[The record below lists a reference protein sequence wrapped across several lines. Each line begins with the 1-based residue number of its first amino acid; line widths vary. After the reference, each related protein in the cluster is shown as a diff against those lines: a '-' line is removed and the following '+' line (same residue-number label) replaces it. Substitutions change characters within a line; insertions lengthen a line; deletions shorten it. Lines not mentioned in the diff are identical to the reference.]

1 MILFSNISW
10 ISMFRKTRIWLIIG
24 VFGLLFTC
32 SIRGNK
38 HSGSY
43 RIEKLAQHLYAV
55 IDLYHPSPGG
65 TVNAAFLATQ
75 NSLVFID
82 AGMNQD
88 SAEAIWTEAHKRF
101 PGKTKNYLILTHFHC
116 DHTFGMGFFK
126 ARGTK
131 VIAHRE
137 IDPWLD
143 QEKFKKRLLKTT
155 GKAWTFPQVIAFE
168 TYRSAEEA
176 EKILGQVELSS
187 PDVLIT
193 QDQVIEVEELKLSIL
208 HVPGHSLDL
217 LAVYDPLSR
226 TLIASDLVYSRQ
238 EPFLHDK
245 TRTGFEDWIASLKRV
260 RELPI
265 LKVVP
270 GHGPVSDK
278 KVIDENIRS
287 LELQLQKFI
296 K

>member
-1 MILFSNISW
+1 MRKISTISAIVILSVLFFEGM
-10 ISMFRKTRIWLIIG
+10 MF
-24 VFGLLFTC
+24 
-32 SIRGNK
+32 
-38 HSGSY
+38 SGSY

-82 AGMNQD
+82 AGTNQD

-101 PGKTKNYLILTHFHC
+101 PGKTKKYLILTHFHC

-126 ARGTK
+126 AKGTQ

-155 GKAWTFPQVIAFE
+155 GKAWTYPQVIAFE
-168 TYRSAEEA
+168 SYPSAEEA

-208 HVPGHSLDL
+208 HVPGHSPDL

-245 TRTGFEDWIASLKRV
+245 TKTGFEDWIANLKRI

-265 LKVVP
+265 LMVVP
-270 GHGPVSDK
+270 GHGPVSEK
-278 KVIDENIRS
+278 NVIDENIRS
-287 LELQLQKFI
+287 LEIQLQKFI